1 MDEVELSQGE
11 VRSRGRLEGAGIRW
25 ERNPYIEVVELQLG
39 QGVIKSSLDILW
51 GVLVIPQLGGDED
64 VLSLQAGNIS
74 ECALDALA
82 DFLLVA
88 VDLGQVKVTV
98 ADLESLIDTVAD
110 LAGSG
115 LPGAVPNTGD
125 GMARVESD
133 GLAEGHFAGF
143 WGGISCRFLAT
154 WRGDEGRR
162 NQRLQI
168 KRGGGGGT
176 SGGGLGS
183 VGEGSWHESTRARVG
198 TAP

>member
-143 WGGISCRFLAT
+143 WGGDFWSISGKILVDFL
-154 WRGDEGRR
+154 
-162 NQRLQI
+162 RLGEEM
-168 KRGGGGGT
+168 KGGGIKDFKSRERGAAVPPG
-176 SGGGLGS
+176 
-183 VGEGSWHESTRARVG
+183 VA
-198 TAP
+198 